1 MWLPAYLACFAGGMA
16 LAVLQAMEV
25 RCYAFAVIPLA
36 LVSYLIV
43 ATPIA
48 GDATISPVKL
58 WQQLAKTVFYAMI
71 ATLVVAPLALGDRGW
86 YARLLS
92 SKPMAWLGEIS
103 YEIFLLHVIVMDIVM
118 ASVLRWRVYTGSMLG
133 LFVVTLAMT
142 VPLAWVLHRST
153 RPRDRVDTTSRKF
166 TSRSSSPWA

>member
-1 MWLPAYLACFAGGMA
+1 
-16 LAVLQAMEV
+16 V

-43 ATPIA
+43 STPIA

-58 WQQLAKTVFYAMI
+58 WQPLAKTVFYAMI
-71 ATLVVAPLALGDRGW
+71 ATLVVAPLALGDCGW
-86 YARLLS
+86 YTRLLS

-153 RPRDRVDTTSRKF
+153 RPRDRVDTPSRKF
-166 TSRSSSPWA
+166 PSRSSSPWA